1 MTSKPPANAI
11 YRPLSDAEI
20 RARDQALAFLAE
32 VSGLKQPIGVESL
45 QRVYDKAL
53 DENVEADTNMVVALG
68 IAFGQTFLSDPDFE
82 WVRLHDE
89 YGQETVIALKGY
101 KLNAAP
107 VSMIDKRLKRRERI
121 DLAELRRGV
130 IARLREIAGKDGVAR
145 R

>member
-1 MTSKPPANAI
+1 MTSPPASNAI
-11 YRPLSDAEI
+11 YRALTDAEMQ
-20 RARDQALAFLAE
+20 ARDQALAFLAE
-32 VSGLKQPIGVESL
+32 VSAVKQPITVEAL
-45 QRVYDKAL
+45 QRVYEQAL
-53 DENVEADTNMVVALG
+53 DEGLENNTNLIVALG

-89 YGQETVIALKGY
+89 YGEETVIALKSY

-121 DLAELRRGV
+121 NLAELRREV
-130 IARLREIAGKDGVAR
+130 IARLREIAAKDGVAR